1 MWLCLVRVWGAVGL
15 VWCGNF
21 VVLDGRWYC
30 FGSGFWV
37 LVCGLVALG
46 LVVVYG
52 GCRLC

>member
-1 MWLCLVRVWGAVGL
+1 MRLCLVGFGVLWVWFG
-15 VWCGNF
+15 
-21 VVLDGRWYC
+21 VVILWILDGWWYC

-52 GCRLC
+52 GCRRC